1 MAQEF
6 FGCNGDS
13 DDESEDEDD
22 VMEEDEC
29 DEYRFLMRVF
39 MQDRGIRAY
48 YEKNYEKGEFSCL
61 VCGGSGEKIGKRFKD
76 CVALVQHSVSI
87 AKTKKRRAHRAY
99 GLVICKVL
107 GWDINRLP
115 TIVSSMAKPG
125 DSQVKIST
133 PSFGSV

>member
-29 DEYRFLMRVF
+29 DEYRFLMRVL